1 MNLLD
6 IRTIM
11 FSYVISSVICA
22 AVMALLWRQN
32 RQRSPEIGFWL
43 ADFVM
48 QFIGLLLTGVFRG
61 ILPDFFTMVL
71 SNTDV
76 MGSQGVILGKFRVK
90 FIPLGCI

>member
-32 RQRSPEIGFWL
+32 RRRSPEIGFWL

-48 QFIGLLLTGVFRG
+48 QFAGLLLIGVFRG
-61 ILPDFFTMVL
+61 ILPHCRAYL
-71 SNTDV
+71 S
-76 MGSQGVILGKFRVK
+76 Q
-90 FIPLGCI
+90 